1 MRKWIYVLCPL
12 IMLGIFLVIY
22 TTKSQEVEALE
33 AAKAAQIAQ
42 QKAVEAAN
50 RKIIEEKARQDA
62 EKRAAEREAEAK
74 KKEADKAAKYAAEMK
89 KIQDDTDKASAEAAT
104 LTERVTELQAKLD
117 GLQKAKE
124 QANRDAFET
133 AKQVEL
139 AEVAYGNARLE
150 NQRMVEMIADR
161 ADKSLLTKA
170 PVVPPA
176 AESGN

>member
-1 MRKWIYVLCPL
+1 
-12 IMLGIFLVIY
+12 
-22 TTKSQEVEALE
+22 
-33 AAKAAQIAQ
+33 
-42 QKAVEAAN
+42 
-50 RKIIEEKARQDA
+50 
-62 EKRAAEREAEAK
+62 
-74 KKEADKAAKYAAEMK
+74 MK

-170 PVVPPA
+170 PAVPPA